1 MKIKT
6 QLFLGNSIVLAFM
19 AIIAVVMYL
28 SINSLTKTASWVN
41 HTQTAI
47 SNGNALVSYMVD
59 QETGMRGY
67 LATGEEEYLEPYTSG
82 KANFTKILEE
92 SLILVSDN
100 PNQINRL
107 KRINKLASDWEK
119 YAAGEFIEIKRHIT
133 EAGVTNKA
141 LDELV
146 NSDKGKIQMD
156 EIRSAL
162 NNLTIS
168 NPSST
173 ILVNSLILD
182 MINQETGVR
191 GFILTHN
198 EETLDPYITGKEAIK
213 RHLAELSNHGVNIAD
228 VSHRITKWDNEIAAP
243 KITLQKTINDMFD
256 RQDELASLLNSGVGK
271 LYMDDLRSVV
281 IEFIGAEQTLM
292 EVRIAEAQSTA
303 NFATNLTIFG
313 TLFAFIVGFL
323 IIVYITRRLI
333 HQLGGEPAEVN
344 ALAKDVANGNLST
357 SIDLDKTYKG
367 LKGNIIDVIVKLRS
381 IVDLINRSSA
391 LIKETSVDINQK
403 SLEMADGTHQQASA
417 AEESSASMEQI
428 TAAITLSQNN
438 VDQTSEIIQQADQDV
453 LVSQNKIIENV
464 DNIKSIN
471 EQIKIISD
479 IAYQTNLL
487 SLNAAVEAA
496 KSGDIGNG
504 FAVVAT
510 EIKKLA
516 ERSRDSS
523 ITITKIADST
533 LKSVLKSKDKIN
545 SIVPD
550 IQKTSTLMLDISTST
565 QEQVLGATQI
575 NLAIQNLNEVIQK
588 NQTIANEV
596 AEGSVKL
603 DKHADSLKETMSFFQ
618 VNTPINLN

>member
-1 MKIKT
+1 
-6 QLFLGNSIVLAFM
+6 
-19 AIIAVVMYL
+19 
-28 SINSLTKTASWVN
+28 
-41 HTQTAI
+41 
-47 SNGNALVSYMVD
+47 
-59 QETGMRGY
+59 
-67 LATGEEEYLEPYTSG
+67 
-82 KANFTKILEE
+82 
-92 SLILVSDN
+92 
-100 PNQINRL
+100 
-107 KRINKLASDWEK
+107 
-119 YAAGEFIEIKRHIT
+119 
-133 EAGVTNKA
+133 
-141 LDELV
+141 
-146 NSDKGKIQMD
+146 
-156 EIRSAL
+156 
-162 NNLTIS
+162 
-168 NPSST
+168 
-173 ILVNSLILD
+173 
-182 MINQETGVR
+182 
-191 GFILTHN
+191 
-198 EETLDPYITGKEAIK
+198 
-213 RHLAELSNHGVNIAD
+213 
-228 VSHRITKWDNEIAAP
+228 
-243 KITLQKTINDMFD
+243 
-256 RQDELASLLNSGVGK
+256 
-271 LYMDDLRSVV
+271 MDDLRSVV

-303 NFATNLTIFG
+303 AFATNLTIFG